1 MVICEALLA
10 YLATPDL
17 NVAAYWARLAKDGIT
32 AERLQSYDRA
42 IRSQPNF
49 PPDKRASLTKALTEY
64 LRTLKA
70 VHSGADL
77 ASAADAVLG
86 YRQASS
92 QGVAIH
98 NPPLPGVATP
108 HLRQLLH
115 TAQAAAVV
123 TAAAAASGDA
133 GASQGKK
140 KAGSSLTCTE
150 ALVLAC
156 EAIVEAR
163 HELRPWTKAGG
174 AAVPDG
180 RDADVLYLDQ
190 GLETALRTACE
201 ACLSVL
207 TTRPASDVITVTGL
221 ALENLALSAGSNS
234 ELVLCLKEWRAIEAA
249 ARGDA
254 ADKAGDKQPALWP
267 LRAKAAADRLRLA
280 LSSQG
285 ERYTLAL
292 AAPAAALGSRLGVSP
307 HTVALFPEEVV
318 RGTSAAPV
326 AQLLRVLEP
335 RLRELANLGAWQVI
349 SPVQAA
355 GQVVCVPT
363 LGEVASRTFEQP
375 TVLVASHVSGD
386 EDIAGGVVAVF
397 TPDAPDVLSHVSVR
411 ARNEGVLFGTVYDSA
426 VFDGLKAMAGQH
438 VSCTPSQ
445 DGSNVVVTPGEAPT
459 KQQQLQLQ
467 SDKKQG
473 GGGVARIVQRPFKG
487 QYAVPSVAFTPET
500 VGGKSRNL
508 NGLRRV
514 QLPAGVRLPAG
525 AALAFGAFDQALND
539 GCNSAVRADLTKRLA
554 ELKRLR
560 PDDAGH
566 DEVLA
571 SIRGCVARMAAPK
584 QLRDSLK
591 QALSS
596 EGIPVPGEAGGTGT
610 WEEAW
615 GAITT
620 VWASKWNSRAVTA
633 CAKAGLNHG
642 DISMA
647 VLVQEHVPARLS
659 FVLHTTNP
667 VNGSAKEVYGELVVG
682 LGDTLVGASPGRAL
696 SFSVPKGDGTAAG
709 VGQPTL
715 LGFPSKP
722 LGLFNP
728 VRTLIFRSDSNGED
742 LEGYAGAGL
751 YDSVAM
757 HLPREAAVDYASEQV
772 MCDAA
777 FRTALL
783 QRIAQA
789 GVVAEQALGGPQDI
803 EGCVTADAEVIIVQ
817 TRPQV

>member
-1 MVICEALLA
+1 VVICEALLA

-32 AERLQSYDRA
+32 KERLQSYDRA
-42 IRSQPNF
+42 IRSEPNF
-49 PPDKRASLTKALTEY
+49 PQDKRASLTKALTEY

-115 TAQAAAVV
+115 TAQAAAGVA
-123 TAAAAASGDA
+123 AAAAASGDDA
-133 GASQGKK
+133 KRRV
-140 KAGSSLTCTE
+140 GSSLSCTE

-254 ADKAGDKQPALWP
+254 ADKAAKGAALWP

-280 LSSQG
+280 LSSQS
-285 ERYTLAL
+285 ERATLAL
-292 AAPAAALGSRLGVSP
+292 AAPAASLGSRLGVPP

-355 GQVVCVPT
+355 GTVVCVPT
-363 LGEVASRTFEQP
+363 LGEVAAKTFEQP
-375 TVLVASHVSGD
+375 TVLIASHVSGD

-411 ARNEGVLFGTVYDSA
+411 ARNEGVLFATVYDSA
-426 VFDGLKAMAGQH
+426 VFEGLKAMAGNH
-438 VSCTPSQ
+438 VACTPSP
-445 DGSNVVVTPGEAPT
+445 DGSNVAVTRAEAPT
-459 KQQQLQLQ
+459 KQQQQNELQGG
-467 SDKKQG
+467 KKQG
-473 GGGVARIVQRPFKG
+473 GSVARIVQRPFKG
-487 QYAVPSVAFTPET
+487 TYAVPSVAFTHET

-525 AALAFGAFDQALND
+525 AALAFGSFDQALND
-539 GCNSAVRADLTKRLA
+539 GCNSAVRADFTKRLA

-560 PDDAGH
+560 PDEAGH

-571 SIRGCVARMAAPK
+571 SIRGVVARMTAPK
-584 QLRDSLK
+584 QLRASLK
-591 QALSS
+591 EALAA

-615 GAITT
+615 SAITT

-633 CAKAGLNHG
+633 CAKAGLAHS
-642 DISMA
+642 DIAMA

-667 VNGSAKEVYGELVVG
+667 VNGKSDEVYGELVVG

-709 VGQPTL
+709 VGQPQL

-757 HLPREAAVDYASEQV
+757 HLPQEAAVDYASEQV